1 MKASFNKRSM
11 VQTTISYEIMHQR
24 PILLDPKKQ
33 TFYMEILTAVDA
45 RKQQQNQIS
54 NIYSNSILMKPFLNI
69 NMF

>member
-33 TFYMEILTAVDA
+33 TFYMEILTAADA

-54 NIYSNSILMKPFLNI
+54 NIYSNAILMKPFLNI